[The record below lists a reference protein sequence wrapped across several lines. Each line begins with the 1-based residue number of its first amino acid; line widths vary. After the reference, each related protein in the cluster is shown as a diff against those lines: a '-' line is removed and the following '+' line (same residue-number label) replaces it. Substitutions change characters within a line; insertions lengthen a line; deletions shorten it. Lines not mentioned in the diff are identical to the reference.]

1 MRIGIDLGGM
11 TIKAGL
17 VTEDGKI
24 LHKDAVPTG
33 AKRHYTEILKDMA
46 NLAIKVCEDAGYTM
60 DDVSSVGI
68 GSPGSCDAKNGIL
81 IYANNIN
88 FNNVPVRAEIQK
100 YINKP
105 VYLENDAN
113 VAAYAEYCTS
123 GKKPECF
130 IAVTL
135 GTGVGG
141 GIIMNGKIFS
151 GHNGA
156 GGELG
161 HMVITKDG
169 LPCSCGRNGCW
180 EAYASASALMAQ
192 TKQAI
197 LDNKNSVMND
207 IIGGNLDN
215 VNGKTAFDAAKQGD
229 SAALEVVKNYTEYV
243 VCGIA
248 NLINIFQPEML
259 VIGGGVCNQGDY
271 LLNPIKEY
279 CEKEI
284 YSGADTSGL
293 CIEIAKLGND
303 AGIIGA
309 ALLNE

>member
-88 FNNVPVRAEIQK
+88 FNNVPVRTEIQK

-161 HMVITKDG
+161 HMVITKGG

-197 LDNKNSVMND
+197 LDNKDSIMND

-243 VCGIA
+243 GCGIA

-284 YSGADTSGL
+284 YSGADMRSIS
-293 CIEIAKLGND
+293 IEIAKLGND